1 MPIKPEQR
9 FTKHKPCHI
18 SGGHYGSPKGVGLRC
33 FGFLSDY
40 EGWAHCTRE
49 EFAGGLPMHEASSTY
64 AHRLLGDCRC
74 GMQHDALPATYK
86 PSGKPSRTIA
96 ATYDYCDE
104 TGSLLFQVVRYE
116 PKEFKQRRPN
126 GKDDWVWNLEG
137 VDPVLYQFPE
147 LMSADPAK
155 PVFICEGEKDV
166 DRLIAIGLV
175 ATTNPM
181 GAGKWKPEYARCLKG
196 RSVVVVPD
204 NDKAGSDHAAA
215 VTVSLQGLAKNLKVL
230 DLPGLPEKG
239 DASDWLDKG
248 HDIEE
253 FMTLAD
259 ATPEW
264 EPESFRTSE
273 SIGMGGSEESSI
285 PTIILS
291 TDIPP
296 PEYVDIEGLLGSF
309 IPPAPALVLLSGE
322 SSAGK
327 TVLSYNLAHH
337 LASGEEFAG
346 LLPRNN
352 LRVLYCDLENPTGV
366 HRTLVDTIGRS
377 ENLGFCRRFLNDL
390 TSPRGREEFVAL
402 CNGFNPYVI
411 VLDPLSVAFPVAD
424 EDSNS
429 EADYQMWNIKQIAME
444 LHCVVVVLW
453 NMGQGNVKDKFKA
466 RGATARVDRSDLGMN
481 YIELNDNTRQLKIV
495 KSRYATINE
504 VLTLRF
510 AGDMGFESLEGS
522 GGITQ
527 TAIAAMSIKVKDELR
542 SGVMTRQELVATLGN
557 DDLLDKALS
566 RLVSAGEI
574 FRPKRGSYEL
584 VVSSESP
591 TPRGK
596 DSEETSDG
604 SPTADD

>member
-1 MPIKPEQR
+1 MPVNPTQR
-9 FTKHKPCHI
+9 FTKQNPCCVC
-18 SGGHYGSPKGVGLRC
+18 GGHYSSPKGVGARC
-33 FGFLSDY
+33 FGYLSGDAK
-40 EGWAHCTRE
+40 WAHCTRE
-49 EFAGGLPMHEASSTY
+49 EFDGGLPLHEASSTY

-74 GMQHDALPATYK
+74 GQVHDAQPVTYK

-116 PKEFKQRRPN
+116 PKKFKQRRPN
-126 GKDDWVWNLEG
+126 GKDGWVWNLEG
-137 VDPVLYQFPE
+137 VDPVLYKLPE
-147 LMSADPAK
+147 LMAADPSK
-155 PVFICEGEKDV
+155 PVFFVEGEKDV
-166 DRLIAIGLV
+166 ERLIAVGLV

-204 NDKAGSDHAAA
+204 NDKDGGDHAAA
-215 VTVSLQGLAKNLKVL
+215 VALSLQGLAKIVKVL
-230 DLPGLPEKG
+230 ELPGLPEKG
-239 DASDWLDKG
+239 DTSDWLDQG

-253 FMTLAD
+253 FMTLAGA
-259 ATPEW
+259 ATEW

-296 PEYVDIEGLLGSF
+296 PQYVDIEGLLGSF

-327 TVLSYNLAHH
+327 TVLSYNLAYH

-346 LLPRNN
+346 LLPRNAF
-352 LRVLYCDLENPTGV
+352 RVLYCDLENPTGV

-377 ENLGFCRRFLNDL
+377 ENLGFCRRFLKDL
-390 TSPRGREEFVAL
+390 TSPRGRAEFLGL
-402 CNGFNPYVI
+402 CKGFNADVI
-411 VLDPLSVAFPVAD
+411 LIDPLSVAWPVND

-429 EADYQMWNIKQIAME
+429 EADQQMWGLKQIAIE

-466 RGATARVDRSDLGMN
+466 RGATARIDRSDLALN
-481 YIELNDNTRQLKIV
+481 YIELNDNTRQLKVV
-495 KSRYATINE
+495 KSRYGTVNE
-504 VLTLRF
+504 ILTLRF
-510 AGDMGFESLEGS
+510 AGDMGFEAVEGT

-527 TAIAAMSIKVKDELR
+527 SAIAAMTLKVKDELY
-542 SGVMTRQELVATLGN
+542 SGVMTRPELIAALGN

-574 FRPKRGSYEL
+574 FRPKRGSYQWRL
-584 VVSSESP
+584 GP
-591 TPRGK
+591 
-596 DSEETSDG
+596 
-604 SPTADD
+604 

>member
-74 GMQHDALPATYK
+74 GMRHDALPTTYK

-96 ATYDYCDE
+96 DTYDYCDE

-204 NDKAGSDHAAA
+204 NDKAGSDHATA
-215 VTVSLQGLAKNLKVL
+215 VAVSLQGQAKSLKVL
-230 DLPGLPEKG
+230 ELPGLPEKG
-239 DASDWLDKG
+239 DTTDWLDQG
-248 HDIEE
+248 HQVEELIE
-253 FMTLAD
+253 LAS
-259 ATPEW
+259 AAAEL

-327 TVLSYNLAHH
+327 TVLSYNLAYH

-424 EDSNS
+424 EDNNS
-429 EADYQMWNIKQIAME
+429 EANYQMWNIKQIAME

>member
-1 MPIKPEQR
+1 MPIKPDQR
-9 FTKHKPCHI
+9 FTKHKPCHVC
-18 SGGHYGSPKGVGLRC
+18 GGHSLSPKGVGLRC
-33 FGFLSDY
+33 FGFISDDG
-40 EGWAHCTRE
+40 EWAHCTRE
-49 EFAGGLPMHEASSTY
+49 ESAGGLLKNSNSETY
-64 AHRLLGDCRC
+64 AHRLVGDCLC
-74 GMQHDALPATYK
+74 GQVHDAQPVTTE
-86 PSGKPSRTIA
+86 PSGHLPRTVA
-96 ATYDYCDE
+96 ATYNYRDE

-126 GKDDWVWNLEG
+126 GKNGWVWNLEG
-137 VDPVLYQFPE
+137 VDPVLYQLPE
-147 LMSADPAK
+147 LMTADPAK

-166 DRLIAIGLV
+166 NRLTAIGLV

-181 GAGKWKPEYARCLKG
+181 GAGKWRPEYATCLKG
-196 RSVVVVPD
+196 RSVVIVPD
-204 NDKAGSDHAAA
+204 NDKAGKDHASA
-215 VTVSLQGLAKNLKVL
+215 VAVRLQEQAKSVKVL

-239 DASDWLDKG
+239 DASDWLDQG
-248 HDIEE
+248 HQVEALID
-253 FMTLAD
+253 LAS
-259 ATPEW
+259 AAAEW

-273 SIGMGGSEESSI
+273 SIGMGDSEESSI

-296 PEYVDIEGLLGSF
+296 PEHVDIEGLLGPF
-309 IPPAPALVLLSGE
+309 IPPQPALVLLSGE

-327 TVLSYNLAHH
+327 TVLSYNLAYH

-346 LLPRNN
+346 LLPRSAF
-352 LRVLYCDLENPTGV
+352 RVLYCDLENPTGV

-377 ENLGFCRRFLNDL
+377 ENLGFCRRFPKDL
-390 TSPRGREEFVAL
+390 TSPKGRDEFLGL
-402 CNGFNPYVI
+402 CKSFNPDVI
-411 VLDPLSVAFPVAD
+411 LLDPLSVAFPVDD

-429 EADYQMWNIKQIAME
+429 EANDQMWNIKKIAME

-466 RGATARVDRSDLGMN
+466 RGATARTDRSDLALN
-481 YIELNDNTRQLKIV
+481 YIELNDNTRQLKVV
-495 KSRYATINE
+495 KSRYPTLNE

-510 AGDMGFESLEGS
+510 AGDMGFEAIEGS

-527 TAIAAMSIKVKDELR
+527 SAIAAMTLKVKDELR
-542 SGVMTRQELVATLGN
+542 SGVMTRQELIAKLGN

-566 RLVSAGEI
+566 RLFNACEI
-574 FRPKRGSYEL
+574 AKPKRGSYEL

-591 TPRGK
+591 NLREK

-604 SPTADD
+604 NPTADD